1 MDIFNNYYLI
11 IMNYFFRD
19 ADILFPSHS
28 TSCNQKR
35 KIMNTDD
42 VDDLVSEFAVAP
54 NEQILQKHFVNG
66 ASSGLKLQRIL
77 AVELYISK
85 YDFTTTML
93 K

>member
-1 MDIFNNYYLI
+1 MVK
-11 IMNYFFRD
+11 YFFRD

-28 TSCNQKR
+28 TSCNEKR
-35 KIMNTDD
+35 KILHTDD

-54 NEQILQKHFVNG
+54 NEKIIQKHFVNG

-85 YDFTTTML
+85 YDFTGAMRI
-93 K
+93 